1 LRVEVDEEGQ
11 VRLSGIFD
19 PDVHLHFVMKD
30 PPVDPSRPLPK
41 IPQGSRIEVVSRTS
55 ADPCTIRTY
64 KGLKMRFTASLGEE
78 PDIDV
83 ELA

>member
-1 LRVEVDEEGQ
+1 VEVDEEGQ

-55 ADPCTIRTY
+55 ADPCTRQTY
-64 KGLKMRFTASLGEE
+64 NGLKMRFSVTVGKE
-78 PDIDV
+78 PGMDV